1 MNCFYT
7 NADSLINKFEEFKRR
22 VELNKHM
29 IVGITEV
36 KQKKLRFPI
45 NPSEYDMFHNIDV
58 VNGRGIALYI
68 HKSLKASP
76 FLKMDTN
83 SEYQESVWAEVSDML
98 LVGCVYRSPGSSSM
112 NNEKLNTLINEAAN
126 YKHTH
131 FLLLGDF
138 NYPSIDWDVWNTISD
153 NSPDFNLI
161 QCLRDNAL
169 FQHVMCPTRGRMGN
183 RSNILDLVITNEIGM
198 VDEIRYESPLGK
210 SDHSVINV
218 DFRCYAEFCDTKVMK
233 YYYDRGDYA
242 SMKSKLENVI
252 WNDVPGSGDINAQW
266 RNFKGYFDG

>member
-1 MNCFYT
+1 
-7 NADSLINKFEEFKRR
+7 
-22 VELNKHM
+22 M

-36 KQKKLRFPI
+36 KPKNLRFAIILSEIALP
-45 NPSEYDMFHNIDV
+45 EYDMFHNIDG
-58 VNGRGIALYI
+58 VNGRGTALHI

-83 SEYQESVWAEVSDML
+83 SEYQESVWAEVSLNNNDML
-98 LVGCVYRSPGSSSM
+98 LVGCVYRSPGSSGT
-112 NNEKLNTLINEAAN
+112 NNDKLNSLINEAVN

-131 FLLLGDF
+131 FLMLGDF
-138 NYPSIDWDVWNTISD
+138 NYPNIDWDVCNTNSD
-153 NSPDFNLI
+153 NGPDFNFI

-169 FQHVMCPTRGRMGN
+169 FQHVICPTRGRMGN

-218 DFRCYAEFCDTKVMK
+218 DFRCYAEICDTKVMK
-233 YYYDRGDYA
+233 YYYDRGDYV

-252 WNDVPGSGDINAQW
+252 WHDVLGSGDINTQW
-266 RNFKGYFDG
+266 SNFKGF